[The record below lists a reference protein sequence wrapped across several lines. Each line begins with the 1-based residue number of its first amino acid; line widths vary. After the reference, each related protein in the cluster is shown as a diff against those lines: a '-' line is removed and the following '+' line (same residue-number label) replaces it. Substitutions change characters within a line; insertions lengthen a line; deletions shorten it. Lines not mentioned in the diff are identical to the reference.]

1 MTKVD
6 EEHFERVLEDL
17 RDATAASRVT
27 LRLDTPGQVFP
38 VVGEALAPGIR
49 SIRDAT
55 EIDLRA
61 AATFKYLDGE
71 KRLLIQSDCS
81 IGDYPAPPELIELYG
96 VRAQMLAPVVRDD
109 RLAGIVSVHYAPATR
124 RWSATDIAALE
135 DAVAR
140 VQQLLDERA

>member
-1 MTKVD
+1 VSTGSD
-6 EEHFERVLEDL
+6 RGFERILEDL
-17 RDATAASRVT
+17 RDATVASRVT
-27 LRLDTPGQVFP
+27 LRLDTPGHVFP

-61 AATFKYLDGE
+61 ATTFQYLE
-71 KRLLIQSDCS
+71 RELKPLIQNDCTQGS
-81 IGDYPAPPELIELYG
+81 HPAPAELIEFYG
-96 VRAQMLAPVVRDD
+96 VKAQMLSPVVRDD

-140 VQQLLDERA
+140 IQTLLDGI